1 MTSTSQS
8 LTKKLNFRE
17 ESQTLV
23 KITGIQTSA
32 SCMVPELASHQNKTY
47 EVVLKFD
54 TKRKPSSLR
63 APGKAWSWYFWLK
76 YHLRR

>member
-32 SCMVPELASHQNKTY
+32 SCMVPELVSNVRSAPK
-47 EVVLKFD
+47 K
-54 TKRKPSSLR
+54 KPMRL
-63 APGKAWSWYFWLK
+63 F
-76 YHLRR
+76 